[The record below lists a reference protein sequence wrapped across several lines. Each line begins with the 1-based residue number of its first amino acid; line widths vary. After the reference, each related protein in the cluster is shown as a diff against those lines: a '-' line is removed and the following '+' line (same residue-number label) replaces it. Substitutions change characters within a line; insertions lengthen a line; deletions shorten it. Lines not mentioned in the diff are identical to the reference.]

1 MCSLSVDVL
10 HALKELINLNQVVR
24 EPQRS
29 KKGKKFPVIS
39 HFFFLAQQCETPS
52 KRISIKHL
60 FLPLVNKYRQFQKI
74 YTKNLQKLFLPL

>member
-1 MCSLSVDVL
+1 ME
-10 HALKELINLNQVVR
+10 K
-24 EPQRS
+24 
-29 KKGKKFPVIS
+29 IS
-39 HFFFLAQQCETPS
+39 CHFSFFFLAQQCETPS